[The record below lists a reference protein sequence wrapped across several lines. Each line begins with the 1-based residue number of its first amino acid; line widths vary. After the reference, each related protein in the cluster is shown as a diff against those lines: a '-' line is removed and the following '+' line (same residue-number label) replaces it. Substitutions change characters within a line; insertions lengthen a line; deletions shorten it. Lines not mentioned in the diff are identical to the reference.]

1 MKRMAVAILCVI
13 SAAAV
18 GSLAYG
24 AIPDR
29 SGVIHACYDK
39 QSGQLRI
46 FDSETGL
53 PKSCGVKEVAIDWNR
68 TGPQGA
74 PGPAG
79 PQGSPGPQGEQG
91 PNGDPGAQGP
101 AGAPG
106 LSQYEI
112 VSRGKALFAGTRDHL
127 AVVCPAG
134 KRPVGGGA
142 ETTQSAVLTTG
153 VVPLLTSQPWDDPFS
168 LAVGWQA
175 AARNDSDSEA
185 LLRVTVICAVVT

>member
-29 SGVIHACYDK
+29 NGVIHACYDK

-53 PKSCGVKEVAIDWNR
+53 PKGCGVKEVAIDWNR

-79 PQGSPGPQGEQG
+79 PQGSRGPQGEQG

-112 VSRGKALFAGTRDHL
+112 VSRGSALRRHE
-127 AVVCPAG
+127 
-134 KRPVGGGA
+134 RPSRRGVPRGQASHWRRRGDD
-142 ETTQSAVLTTG
+142 QSGVLTTG